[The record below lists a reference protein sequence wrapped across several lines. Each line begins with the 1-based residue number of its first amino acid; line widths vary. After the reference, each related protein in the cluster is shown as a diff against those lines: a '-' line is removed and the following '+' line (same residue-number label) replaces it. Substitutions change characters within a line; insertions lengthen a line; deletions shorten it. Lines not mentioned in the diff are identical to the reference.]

1 MTKLWEVAGIG
12 LRVLTSVCQLKNQTC
27 NMFRITT
34 FQELMKGLP
43 RGTFNQ
49 VVKKHNADKYCKR
62 FGHWDHLIA
71 MLYAQ
76 LSGTTG
82 LRPLQTAFNSHEA
95 HLYHLGTAPIK
106 RSTLADANENRAGKV
121 FSDTATWLMERI
133 SGQLRQ
139 ESKEFMYLLDST
151 SITLK
156 GREYDRWTSRNQTR
170 NTQGI
175 KLHVLLESTAQT
187 PSWTRFSAANVN
199 DVELAAEVPLQEG
212 ALYVFDKGYCD
223 YNWWFNIGSAGARF
237 VTRFKYNAAVTVLE
251 ERDIPPEDRDIVL
264 QDQLV
269 KFKRKYPG
277 GGRVNKH
284 FDKPLRRVTIMRS
297 DKPKPLVLATND
309 LTASAMEIARCYKE
323 RWAIELFFKWIK
335 QHLKIKS
342 FLGRTE
348 NAVRIQILTALISY
362 LLVALHKQR
371 HSLKQS
377 LWDCLCL
384 IRVALFQHFDT
395 EESPYRR
402 RRRDAQY
409 ASEMQGGLF

>member
-1 MTKLWEVAGIG
+1 
-12 LRVLTSVCQLKNQTC
+12 
-27 NMFRITT
+27 MFRITT

-43 RGTFNQ
+43 RSTFDQ
-49 VVKKHNADKYCKR
+49 VVKRHNADKYCKR
-62 FGHWDHLIA
+62 FGHWDQLIA
-71 MLYAQ
+71 MVYAQ

-82 LRPLQTAFNSHEA
+82 LRPLETAFNSHEA

-106 RSTLADANENRAGKV
+106 RSTLADANENRADTV
-121 FSDTATWLMERI
+121 FSEVATWLMGQV

-139 ESKEFMYLLDST
+139 ESKELMYLLDST
-151 SITLK
+151 SLTLK
-156 GREYDRWTSRNQTR
+156 GREFDRWTSNNKTR

-175 KLHVLLESTAQT
+175 KLHVLLESTSQT

-199 DVELAAEVPLQEG
+199 DVQLAAEVPLQEG

-223 YNWWFNIGSAGARF
+223 YNWWHSVGLAGARF
-237 VTRFKYNAAVTVLE
+237 VTRFKYNAGLRVV
-251 ERDIPPEDRDIVL
+251 EDRVIPTEDQSVVL
-264 QDQLV
+264 HDELV

-277 GGRVNKH
+277 GGRVNEH
-284 FDKPLRRVTIMRS
+284 FDKPLRRVTIVRP
-297 DKPKPLVLATND
+297 DKPTPLVLATND
-309 LTASAMEIARCYKE
+309 FTASAAEIAQRYKD

-335 QHLKIKS
+335 QHLKIKK
-342 FLGRTE
+342 FLGRTQ

-384 IRVALFQHFDT
+384 IRVAMFQQFES
-395 EESPYRR
+395 EESPYRKR
-402 RRRDAQY
+402 RREAQY
-409 ASEMQGGLF
+409 VAAMQGALF